1 MTIIKICGLTRLDD
15 ALAAV
20 DAGANLLG
28 FVLVESSPRY
38 VTPAQA
44 ATIIAALRQRGI
56 ATPCVG
62 VVANLSVARVRALKQ
77 ECGFALMQLHGDE
90 GHKMVAALY
99 PEAIVARRVTG
110 AASLTALA
118 RYHAFA
124 YLLDARGAERQPGAV
139 QTWDWRLLATAHL
152 PGRVIVA
159 GSLRPDNVG
168 AAVRLARP
176 YGVDVASGVEQAPG
190 RKDWAAMASFIKT
203 VREVDNDDD
212 IGGL

>member
-20 DAGANLLG
+20 DAGADLLG
-28 FVLVESSPRY
+28 FVLVEQSPRY
-38 VTPAQA
+38 VAPSQA
-44 ATIIAALRQRGI
+44 TTIVAALKQQGI

-62 VVANLSVARVRALKQ
+62 VVANLSAARVRALK
-77 ECGFALMQLHGDE
+77 EKCGFALMQLHGNENPDT
-90 GHKMVAALY
+90 VAALY

-118 RYHAFA
+118 SYHAFA
-124 YLLDARGAERQPGAV
+124 YLLDAQGAERQPGAV
-139 QTWDWRLLATAHL
+139 QTWDWRLLATSHL

-159 GSLRPDNVG
+159 GGLRPDNVG

-212 IGGL
+212 CGE